1 MKTVAF
7 TTLGCKVNQYDT
19 DAMKGLFL
27 KGDYEVIPFE
37 EKADIYV
44 VNTCSVT
51 NMGEKKS
58 RQIIRQAQRRNPEAK
73 IVVTGCYAQ
82 LNPEAISAIDG
93 VNLVIGT
100 SNRHRVVELVEQLD
114 ETEAQINAVRD
125 IMQETTF
132 EEMPLLGTE
141 TDKTRATMKI
151 QEGCANYC
159 TFCIIP
165 YTRGRLKSR
174 QLDSIIE
181 EAKRLVAHGFSE
193 VVLTG
198 IHLGNYGVDLKERK
212 NLAEVVRALT
222 VEEGPERRG
231 GFSITFCGRSLM
243 LSIEKLR
250 KILKNEDVY
259 PGAYSFSR
267 EDGVWS
273 ETVACLRQQP
283 DGQILYYIQD
293 RAEQFNQEYFD
304 TENEACLR
312 VLNTLKYDYPSLNK
326 YL

>member
-1 MKTVAF
+1 
-7 TTLGCKVNQYDT
+7 
-19 DAMKGLFL
+19 MKGLFL

-37 EKADIYV
+37 EEADIYV

-174 QLDSIIE
+174 QLDSIVE

-212 NLAEVVRALT
+212 N
-222 VEEGPERRG
+222 
-231 GFSITFCGRSLM
+231 
-243 LSIEKLR
+243 
-250 KILKNEDVY
+250 
-259 PGAYSFSR
+259 
-267 EDGVWS
+267 
-273 ETVACLRQQP
+273 
-283 DGQILYYIQD
+283 
-293 RAEQFNQEYFD
+293 
-304 TENEACLR
+304 
-312 VLNTLKYDYPSLNK
+312 
-326 YL
+326 